1 MEKKYITIKASL
13 TDQGKT
19 VNPNISFME
28 DGHIVHHNFQ
38 HIILEL
44 NLNATGISFLNYI
57 CERMNPDDNLILI
70 DGTFKTEY
78 IAFAEQISGKAPS
91 VKKLTNL
98 VKLFKEKHL
107 LIEHLKHMKLPTL
120 YIVNPKYFSKGTKT
134 ARVKLLQ
141 RLLSTEYDSKINK
154 EALLNQPFQSFFK
167 GV

>member
-57 CERMNPDDNLILI
+57 CERMNADDSLILI
-70 DGTFKTEY
+70 DGSFKAEY
-78 IAFAEQISGKAPS
+78 IAFAEQISGRAPTTKTLENYI
-91 VKKLTNL
+91 KKF
-98 VKLFKEKHL
+98 VEKHL
-107 LIEHLKHMKLPTL
+107 LIKRLDSTLL
-120 YIVNPKYFSKGTKT
+120 YIVNPKYFSKGSKR

-141 RLLSTEYDSKINK
+141 HLLSTEYDGKINK

-167 GV
+167 LK

>member
-28 DGHIVHHNFQ
+28 DGHTVYHNFQ

-57 CERMNPDDNLILI
+57 CERMNDYNIIKL
-70 DGTFKTEY
+70 DGSFKAEY

-91 VKKLTNL
+91 AKKLDNL
-98 VKLFKEKHL
+98 VKQFKKKHL
-107 LIEHLKHMKLPTL
+107 LIKRLDFSLM
-120 YIVNPKYFSKGTKT
+120 YIVNPKYLSKGSKR
-134 ARVKLLQ
+134 ARKKLLQ
-141 RLLSTEYDSKINK
+141 RLLSTEYDGKINK
-154 EALLNQPFQSFFK
+154 EALLNEPFMSFFIK
-167 GV
+167 KQT